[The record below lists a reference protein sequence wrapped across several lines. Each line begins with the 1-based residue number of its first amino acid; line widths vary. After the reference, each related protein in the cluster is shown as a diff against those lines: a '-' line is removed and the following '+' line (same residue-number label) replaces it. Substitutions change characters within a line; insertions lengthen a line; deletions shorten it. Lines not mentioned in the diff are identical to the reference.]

1 LSNHESLALDR
12 DQTDSK
18 SEYLTTSALI
28 NHLSKSECIAQAAC
42 GAVEANGIVQALVSF
57 SQVVK

>member
-1 LSNHESLALDR
+1 M
-12 DQTDSK
+12 
-18 SEYLTTSALI
+18 

-42 GAVEANGIVQALVSF
+42 GAVEFSGMIRAFVSF

>member
-1 LSNHESLALDR
+1 LDR
-12 DQTDSK
+12 DQTESK
-18 SEYLTTSALI
+18 SEYLTTSALM

-42 GAVEANGIVQALVSF
+42 GAVESNGIVQALVSF